1 MTIKQLQAK
10 RAELHANGVNLR
22 ALCAENDVS
31 YQAARDMLRGRLAGH
46 RGEAHKAAVLLGL
59 KPAPKKSA

>member
-1 MTIKQLQAK
+1 MTVRQLKDK
-10 RAELHANGVNLR
+10 RAELRANGVNLR
-22 ALCAENDVS
+22 ALCAENQVS
-31 YQAARDMLRGRLAGH
+31 YQAARDLLRGRLSGY